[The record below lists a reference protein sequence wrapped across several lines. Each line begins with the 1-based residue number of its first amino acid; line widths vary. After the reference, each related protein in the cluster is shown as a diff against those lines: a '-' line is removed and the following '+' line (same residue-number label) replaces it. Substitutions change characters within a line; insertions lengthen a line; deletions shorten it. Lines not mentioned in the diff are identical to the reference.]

1 MDNTSR
7 YLEKR
12 NVTFGD
18 RLTTIQLETYFLHHL
33 DMIIE

>member
-18 RLTTIQLETYFLHHL
+18 RRTTIQLETYFLHHL